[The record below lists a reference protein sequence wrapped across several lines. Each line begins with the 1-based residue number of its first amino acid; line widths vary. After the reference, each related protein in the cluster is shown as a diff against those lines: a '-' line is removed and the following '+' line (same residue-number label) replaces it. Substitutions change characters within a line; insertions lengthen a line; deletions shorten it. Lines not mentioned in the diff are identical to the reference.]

1 MNKRDKIDY
10 LLSLIKEQTD
20 EFLETELISSMN
32 LSEEELITAAMEV
45 VLRQSVM
52 TIEYSM
58 PIGKVDRD
66 NVSFVIDKNIQIALT
81 SSIEE
86 TEDDED

>member
-20 EFLETELISSMN
+20 EFLETDLISSMN
-32 LSEEELITAAMEV
+32 LSEEELITAAIEV

-52 TIEYSM
+52 TVEYSM

-86 TEDDED
+86 IEDDED